1 MTRVRTVLGLALLSA
16 VVLKVAAA
24 LVSNA
29 IGPLTVLFV
38 VAALL
43 TWLGTPRSRSRR

>member
-1 MTRVRTVLGLALLSA
+1 VTRVLTVLGLILLSA

-38 VAALL
+38 VVALL
-43 TWLGTPRSRSRR
+43 TWLGAPRTRSRR